1 MEGGTAKL
9 HCDGILSQGG
19 RRTASHN
26 RVATLYARA
35 PVREMLLASLFFAV
49 MAAAAKHVGE
59 RVPMQQIVLVR
70 GVLCALLTWWWLARI
85 GVDWRGRRRWL
96 LLLRGA
102 LGYSALSC
110 YFWSVHHLPLAEA
123 VLIQQTHP
131 IFAAAL
137 AFLFLGEP
145 PGRNYLPALGL
156 AALGVLVLVQPAAGA
171 GFVVGPGLVVAF
183 GGAIL
188 SAAAYVAV
196 RHASRTE
203 HPVAIILWFPA
214 VSALLAVPGTV
225 ASGPVW
231 PGPGDWSWL
240 VFVALAGQ
248 LGQVFLTR
256 GLYRVPAGRA
266 TLANPMTT
274 VFGALLGRVAF
285 GERIGWNTLAAA
297 VLLIAAVF
305 LARPPRVGA
314 AGPVPDE
321 GRSPT
326 MHGGI
331 E

>member
-1 MEGGTAKL
+1 M
-9 HCDGILSQGG
+9 
-19 RRTASHN
+19 
-26 RVATLYARA
+26 YARTS
-35 PVREMLLASLFFAV
+35 VRDMLLSSLFFAV
-49 MAAAAKHVGE
+49 MAAAAKYVGA
-59 RVPMQQIVLVR
+59 RVPMQEIVLVR
-70 GVLCALLTWWWLARI
+70 GVLCALMTWWWLARI

-96 LLLRGA
+96 LVLRGA

-137 AFLFLGEP
+137 AYLFLGEP

-156 AALGVLVLVQPAAGA
+156 AALGVLVLVVPASEG
-171 GFVVGPGLVVAF
+171 GFVGGLGLLVAF
-183 GGAIL
+183 GGAL
-188 SAAAYVAV
+188 FSAAAYVAV
-196 RHASRTE
+196 RDAARTE

-225 ASGPVW
+225 ASGAVW
-231 PGPGDWSWL
+231 PRSFDWFWL
-240 VFVALAGQ
+240 VFVAVAGQ

-297 VLLIAAVF
+297 ILLIGAVF
-305 LARPPRVGA
+305 LARPARNRVTDPPREEA
-314 AGPVPDE
+314 D
-321 GRSPT
+321 SPSPR
-326 MHGGI
+326 GGI